1 MVDSKQKH
9 HKCHILILGY
19 CSLISGLLSDITYL
33 SQSSSEKEY
42 IVKGQHKKPCC
53 GPMNCTTNILKY
65 KCVFLY
71 KRENSGNIETK
82 HNSVLMYM
90 FFNVLLLIFSLII
103 CTISFQILHIISQIT
118 LILYKVDCLS
128 IA

>member
-1 MVDSKQKH
+1 
-9 HKCHILILGY
+9 
-19 CSLISGLLSDITYL
+19 
-33 SQSSSEKEY
+33 
-42 IVKGQHKKPCC
+42 
-53 GPMNCTTNILKY
+53 MNCITNILKY
-65 KCVFLY
+65 KCVLLY